1 MPSKRTRRTRQ
12 RRAEVPPAVFSL
24 LNDSEPESTV
34 RFFMTDAELRVA
46 WSHVRNEILEDWAR
60 EEPGTRPRHWW
71 QYEAPEPRQR
81 LGGTGTPAFEV
92 LAHAERYEWGLPD
105 HWVTQPDVDR
115 PGGDFAGVAIDPSD
129 PPTFEPEAA
138 YLRRLGL
145 FLPGELERLTEADFE
160 PELIMPE
167 EGDAG
172 AEAEPPDQ
180 AA

>member
-1 MPSKRTRRTRQ
+1 MPTKRTRRARN
-12 RRAEVPPAVFSL
+12 RRAEIPDDLRSWLADENPKYTGFYFL
-24 LNDSEPESTV
+24 
-34 RFFMTDAELRVA
+34 TDLELRAA
-46 WSHVRNEILEDWAR
+46 WNKAKDEILEDWAR
-60 EEPGTRPRHWW
+60 EEPGARPRYWW
-71 QYEAPEPRQR
+71 QYEAPEPRRR
-81 LGGTGTPAFEV
+81 LGGTGTPSYEV
-92 LAHAERYEWGLPD
+92 SAYVEHYEWGLPD

-129 PPTFEPEAA
+129 PPRFESEAA
-138 YLRRLGL
+138 YLGRLGL
-145 FLPGELERLTEADFE
+145 FLPGELERLSEADFE